1 MRMPLEVFVGSV
13 LPSPLNGGQSLH
25 VGGDHGVMITQQL
38 HEGAGDMGV
47 GETVEDPAALGNA
60 IEQSGVTEQAEV
72 PRHTRLALAE
82 DLGDFCHSQLT
93 PRQDPK
99 QPQPSWLG
107 GRTQRFEEGAV
118 AGDRP
123 IDVRGSLLKR
133 CGGHNGSI

>member
-1 MRMPLEVFVGSV
+1 MPLKIFVGSV

-38 HEGAGDMGV
+38 DEGASDVGV
-47 GETVEDPAALGNA
+47 GEAVKDPAALGNA

-82 DLGDFCHSQLT
+82 DLGDFGHSQLA

-99 QPQPSWLG
+99 QPQPSWFSS
-107 GRTQRFEEGAV
+107 RTQRLEQGAV
-118 AGDRP
+118 AG
-123 IDVRGSLLKR
+123 
-133 CGGHNGSI
+133 N